1 MIEVAA
7 LWTWLFA
14 AARVLP
20 IAWLAPPGEAA
31 PVAVRLALGLGLTAL
46 VAHALPPATI
56 AQIALMSTVERIA
69 VAVREAMVGGVIA
82 LVAAAPIAL
91 ATATGRLA
99 DTAAG
104 LGDDAG
110 GDGPLTGFTR
120 AAALVVF
127 FGIGGH
133 LAVARALVDSYQ
145 ALPIG
150 AAPPLGALAA
160 AARAVAGLTAAGL
173 WIAVP
178 WIVTAAIV
186 ELGAGAARRAG
197 ALLTGAAPLESAR
210 PIAVVAAVGAG
221 AIAAAA
227 LWADQ
232 IRAGLAMLGGL
243 WR

>member
-1 MIEVAA
+1 MIAVAA

-20 IAWLAPPGEAA
+20 IAWLAPPGDDA
-31 PVAVRLALGLGLTAL
+31 PIAVRAALGLGLTAL
-46 VAHALPPATI
+46 VAHALPPVTV
-56 AQIALMSTVERIA
+56 AQIALMSTAERLAI
-69 VAVREAMVGGVIA
+69 VVREAMVGGVIA
-82 LVAAAPIAL
+82 LVAAAPVAL
-91 ATATGRLA
+91 AAATGRLA

-104 LGDDAG
+104 LDGDGD
-110 GDGPLTGFTR
+110 GDGPLGRFTR
-120 AAALVVF
+120 AAVLVVF

-150 AAPPLGALAA
+150 LAPPIGALAA
-160 AARAVAGLTAAGL
+160 AAKAIAGLTAAGL

-186 ELGAGAARRAG
+186 ELGAAAARRAG
-197 ALLTGAAPLESAR
+197 GLLTGAAPLESAR
-210 PIAVVAAVGAG
+210 PIAVVAAVGVG

-232 IRAGLAMLGGL
+232 LRAGLALLGGL
-243 WR
+243 WT